1 MNNPTFRGV
10 LYNWGMNAKTIIVVL
25 LVVALVVLAII
36 FWPTPS
42 SAPGDGINGSDSTS
56 EVNEP
61 SASLGGQLYG
71 AAKPSA
77 AESVPET
84 NPFKADVNP
93 YTDAYQN
100 PFAQ

>member
-1 MNNPTFRGV
+1 MNNPTLRGV
-10 LYNWGMNAKTIIVVL
+10 LYNWSMNAKTIIIVL
-25 LVVALVVLAII
+25 LVVALVVLAVI

-42 SAPGDGINGSDSTS
+42 SAPEKGLSGSGSTS
-56 EVNEP
+56 EVNAP
-61 SASLGGQLYG
+61 SSSLGGQLYG

-77 AESVPET
+77 AESMPET